1 MLLER
6 GHSQVQ
12 IHYYREETMT
22 AISVSL
28 INMKGGVGKTTIA
41 AQLAHAADRKN
52 LRTLAIDL
60 DPQANLSQALMGPRN
75 YVKHLSDKKPTV
87 VNLFEQYLPPTISSP
102 SPKKIEI
109 HDVILKK
116 AGYWANTTLDLIPSR
131 LELSN
136 TLKNPTGKERKLAK
150 ALSRITDEYDLIL
163 IDCAPTDSILTE
175 AAYHA
180 SRYALVPVKP
190 EFLATIGL
198 PLLANSVQEFTTEN
212 SDHALGICGIVFNHS
227 SSYSDGPET
236 ASSISEVK
244 GEAVKHSWHIYNTH
258 IRYSRSYAKASRES
272 SPIGSTSYVRSEV
285 PRQFAQFAKE
295 FFDSIG
301 VP

>member
-1 MLLER
+1 
-6 GHSQVQ
+6 
-12 IHYYREETMT
+12 MT

-28 INMKGGVGKTTIA
+28 INMKGGVGKTTLA

-60 DPQANLSQALMGPRN
+60 DPQANLSQAIMGARG
-75 YVKHLSDKKPTV
+75 YVRHLNEKNPTV

-109 HDVILKK
+109 GDIILKK
-116 AGYWANTTLDLIPSR
+116 AGYWSDTTLDLIPSR

-150 ALSRITDEYDLIL
+150 ALSKISENYDLIL
-163 IDCAPTDSILTE
+163 IDCAPTESILTE

-198 PLLANSVQEFTTEN
+198 PLLANSVIEFKAEN
-212 SDHALGICGIVFNHS
+212 NDHALDICGIVFNHS

-236 ASSISEVK
+236 LSSVTEVTN
-244 GEAVKHSWHIYNTH
+244 EAAKNGWHIYDTH
-258 IRYSRSYAKASRES
+258 VRYSRSYAKASREGT
-272 SPIGSTSYVRSEV
+272 PIGSTSHVRGHV
-285 PRQFAQFAKE
+285 PRQFSLFVDE

-301 VP
+301 II